1 MKNVDRTIFQQN
13 IDKLL
18 SSVIRNNASFR
29 ITASSGNVILL
40 SQTRYQSLLDNI
52 YLLSQPHLVSRIK
65 EGENEAP
72 DDMETFHFHDSY

>member
-1 MKNVDRTIFQQN
+1 MKTVDITIFQQN

-29 ITASSGNVILL
+29 ITAPIGNVILL
-40 SQTRYQSLLDNI
+40 SQTRYQSLLDSI
-52 YLLSQPHLVSRIK
+52 YLLSQPCLVSRIK
-65 EGENEAP
+65 EDENEAP

>member
-1 MKNVDRTIFQQN
+1 MKTVDITIFQQS

-18 SSVIRNNASFR
+18 SSVIHNNASFR
-29 ITASSGNVILL
+29 ITAPSGNVILL
-40 SQTRYQSLLDNI
+40 SQTRYQSLLDSI
-52 YLLSQPHLVSRIK
+52 YLLSQPCLISRIK